1 MSTHRG
7 PGGMLRTRPEDDM
20 DGVELRPNRK
30 LRKLLP
36 FFRPYAGRAI
46 LTVLLMLVVTATGLA
61 GPALAQVA
69 IDDGI
74 RAGDEGTLVF
84 AVVVF
89 LAAGLVGVLA
99 GYWQSYMSSWVG
111 ERVLLDLRTTLF
123 RHMMRLEL
131 GYHERVPTGRSVSR
145 LTSDIEALD
154 SLVTEGATSL
164 IINGLT
170 FVGVVVILF
179 AYDWQLALM
188 AFAIFPLLAVGTG
201 AFRVTSARA
210 YRRTREKVA
219 DVLSVLQETLSG
231 MKVVQGYGR
240 QEPAREAFRRAND
253 EYREANMQTVRLSG
267 LYFPGIE
274 LLSGVGLL
282 LILWFGSNRVLDG
295 DVSIGVMAAF
305 IGYLSS
311 FFDPIQQL
319 SQLYSTFQSAMA
331 ALEKVLGVLETEP
344 TLDDAPDAVALPEMR
359 GEVDLTG
366 VVFGYR
372 PDRPVLHGI
381 DLHIGAGETVALV
394 GATGAGKS
402 TVAKLIARFYD
413 PVEGTVAID
422 GHDLRTVTQSSLRE
436 QLAIVPQEGHLFA
449 GTLRENLAF
458 GCTGEVTDAR
468 LVDALEAVGGDDLLA
483 GLPEGLD
490 TEITER
496 GSGLSAGQ
504 RQLVAFA
511 RALAADPRLLILD
524 EATSSVDVRTEQ
536 RIERA
541 MEALLPGRTAVL
553 IAHRLSTIRR
563 ADRIVVL
570 EHGRIAEQ
578 GSHDVLMD
586 LGGRYAGLYGDWERA
601 TTGWAAETA

>member
-1 MSTHRG
+1 MSSRG
-7 PGGMLRTRPEDDM
+7 PGGMLRPRPEDDM
-20 DGVELRPNRK
+20 EEVRRPPDRK

-36 FFRPYAGRAI
+36 YFAPYKGRAI

-69 IDDGI
+69 IDHGI
-74 RAGDEGTLVF
+74 RAGDEGTVLL
-84 AVVVF
+84 AVILFVG
-89 LAAGLVGVLA
+89 AGLVGLVA

-111 ERVLLDLRTTLF
+111 ERVLLDLRTALF

-179 AYDWQLALM
+179 AYDWQLAAM
-188 AFAIFPLLAVGTG
+188 AFAIFPLLALGTG

-240 QEPAREAFRRAND
+240 QEPARQSFRRAND
-253 EYREANMQTVRLSG
+253 EYREANMATIRLSG

-295 DVSIGVMAAF
+295 EISIGVMVAF

-331 ALEKVLGVLETEP
+331 ALEKILGVLETEP
-344 TLDDAPDAVALPEMR
+344 TLTDAPDAVDLPQMR
-359 GEVDLTG
+359 GEITLTG
-366 VVFGYR
+366 VSFGYR
-372 PDRPVLHGI
+372 PDRPVIHEL
-381 DLHIGAGETVALV
+381 DLHIAAGETVALV
-394 GATGAGKS
+394 GSTGAGKS
-402 TVAKLIARFYD
+402 TLAKLIARFYD
-413 PVEGTVAID
+413 PQAGVVAID
-422 GHDLRTVTQSSLRE
+422 GHDLRAVTQSSLRA

-449 GTLRENLAF
+449 GTLRDNLAF
-458 GCTGEVTDAR
+458 GCTGEVTDQR
-468 LVDALEAVGGDDLLA
+468 LVDALEAVGGEDLLA

-490 TEITER
+490 TPITER

-524 EATSSVDVRTEQ
+524 EATSSVDVRTAQ
-536 RIERA
+536 RIEQA
-541 MEALLPGRTAVL
+541 MEALLPGRTSVL
-553 IAHRLSTIRR
+553 IAHRLSTIRKS
-563 ADRIVVL
+563 DRIVVL
-570 EHGRIAEQ
+570 EQGRIVEQ
-578 GSHDVLMD
+578 GSHDVLME
-586 LGGRYAGLYGDWERA
+586 LGGRYAGLYGDWEKA
-601 TTGWAAETA
+601 TTGWATETA

>member
-1 MSTHRG
+1 MSSRG
-7 PGGMLRTRPEDDM
+7 PGGMLRPRPEDDM
-20 DGVELRPNRK
+20 EEVRRPPDRK

-36 FFRPYAGRAI
+36 YFAPYKGRAI

-69 IDDGI
+69 IDHGI
-74 RAGDEGTLVF
+74 RAGDEGTVLL
-84 AVVVF
+84 AVILFVG
-89 LAAGLVGVLA
+89 AGLVGLVA

-111 ERVLLDLRTTLF
+111 ERVLLDLRTALF

-179 AYDWQLALM
+179 AYDWQLAAM
-188 AFAIFPLLAVGTG
+188 AFAIFPLLALGTG

-240 QEPAREAFRRAND
+240 QEPARQSLRRAND
-253 EYREANMQTVRLSG
+253 EYREANMATIRLSG

-295 DVSIGVMAAF
+295 EISIGVMVAF

-331 ALEKVLGVLETEP
+331 ALEKILGVLETEP
-344 TLDDAPDAVALPEMR
+344 TLTDAPDAVDLPQMR
-359 GEVDLTG
+359 GEIPLTG
-366 VVFGYR
+366 VSFGYR
-372 PDRPVLHGI
+372 PDRPVIHEL
-381 DLHIGAGETVALV
+381 DLHIAAGESVALV

-402 TVAKLIARFYD
+402 TLAKLIARFYD
-413 PVEGTVAID
+413 PQSGVVAID
-422 GHDLRTVTQSSLRE
+422 GHDLRAVTQSSLRA

-449 GTLRENLAF
+449 GTLRDNLAF
-458 GCTGEVTDAR
+458 GCTGEVTDQR
-468 LVDALEAVGGDDLLA
+468 LVDALEAVGGEDLLA

-490 TEITER
+490 TPITER

-536 RIERA
+536 RIEQA
-541 MEALLPGRTAVL
+541 MEALLPGRTSVL
-553 IAHRLSTIRR
+553 IAHRLSTIRKS
-563 ADRIVVL
+563 DRIVVL
-570 EHGRIAEQ
+570 EQGRIVEQ
-578 GSHDVLMD
+578 GSHDVLME
-586 LGGRYAGLYGDWERA
+586 LGGRYAGLYGDWEKA
-601 TTGWAAETA
+601 TTGWATETA